1 MLAISSP
8 SDEARID
15 QGKLALEGFGLRVSY
30 GGNLFTRER
39 SYLAG
44 SDETRLLEINR
55 ALNSPEFDAFF
66 FARGGYGAMR
76 ILDSIDYEAI
86 ARNPRPI
93 IGFSDLTALHQAVA
107 VRSGVGTFHGPML
120 NTDFNQGLSPST
132 EQWFWSMLEGE
143 ENLTFHFNSEQVLSM
158 GRAKGVLFGGCL
170 SLTVSLMGT
179 PFDYWVDD
187 GIWFWEEVD
196 EPTYRIDRML
206 TQLRLSGRL
215 RSIRGVMIG
224 KLKDCGRNA
233 SAELDGL
240 LSEFFAKSG
249 IPVIRD
255 LPFGHHADNLMLPI
269 GSQVELCTDELRF
282 TLPEPAVQR

>member
-15 QGKLALEGFGLRVSY
+15 QGKLALEHFGLHVSY
-30 GGNLFTRER
+30 GTNLFTRER
-39 SYLAG
+39 GYLAG
-44 SDETRLLEINR
+44 SDEARLSEINR
-55 ALNSPEFDAFF
+55 ALASPEFDAFL

-93 IGFSDLTALHQAVA
+93 IGYSDLTALHQAVA
-107 VRSGVGTFHGPML
+107 VRSKVATFHGPML
-120 NTDFNQGLSPST
+120 NTDFNRGLSPLT
-132 EQWFWSMLEGE
+132 ENWFWSMLGGE
-143 ENLTFHFNSEQVLSM
+143 ANLTFHFNSGQVLST
-158 GRAKGVLFGGCL
+158 GHATGILFGGCL

-179 PFDYWVDD
+179 PFDYWIDD

-233 SAELDGL
+233 SNELDEL
-240 LSEFFAKSG
+240 LAEFFAGSG